1 MEKKSVFERLFEWIR
16 GWLRRLLR
24 VLFQEDVLDHIRQAH
39 AESDSSGADE
49 TAIGTD
55 PPELTEEERRRMME
69 TPVERRRICFYGR
82 VQGVGFRY
90 HLMQD
95 ARNQGLTGWVRNLAD
110 GSVEAEIQGPS
121 AAIDYVILNLGKGR
135 WIRVEAMDSEKIP
148 VVEGERGFKVTGY
161 Y

>member
-1 MEKKSVFERLFEWIR
+1 
-16 GWLRRLLR
+16 
-24 VLFQEDVLDHIRQAH
+24 
-39 AESDSSGADE
+39 
-49 TAIGTD
+49 
-55 PPELTEEERRRMME
+55 ME

-135 WIRVEAMDSEKIP
+135 WIRVAWAAEISESYVTSISIASKDRSGLVMDIATVLNTLNAKVRTLASRDIGGGRALTNIALEVKNAGELRYIMNRLNAVPGVSE
-148 VVEGERGFKVTGY
+148 VTRSGEK
-161 Y
+161 

>member
-1 MEKKSVFERLFEWIR
+1 MTNRMTVRF
-16 GWLRRLLR
+16 R
-24 VLFQEDVLDHIRQAH
+24 V
-39 AESDSSGADE
+39 
-49 TAIGTD
+49 
-55 PPELTEEERRRMME
+55 
-69 TPVERRRICFYGR
+69 YGI

-135 WIRVEAMDSEKIP
+135 WIRVEKMDSEKIP
-148 VVEGERGFKVTGY
+148 LVDEEHGFRVTGY